1 MGIET
6 MVIGIYLA
14 VINIV
19 AFVAFGLD
27 KRRAKREEWRIPE
40 RTLLVLAFLG
50 GGLGAVLGMLAFR
63 HKTRKLRFRILVP
76 IALVLSLLVG
86 GGALYFSDYYHADGT
101 AVAATT
107 STESVEVHAIGGG
120 CLAFIPKDPVAGMV
134 VYPGAKVEATA
145 YAPLMRLCAEQG
157 VLCVLVQP
165 PLNFALLSINAVQG
179 AMAQFPQ
186 VDTWIVAGHS
196 LGGVA
201 ASQYASENPDA
212 VDALVFLASY
222 PAADLSGFAGST
234 LSIVGTEDGV
244 LNREAYADGWSLL
257 PQGATELV
265 ITGGNH
271 AYFGDYGEQGGD
283 GTATI
288 SREDQQTQT
297 ADAIIAL
304 ADQTTRTEVS
314 V

>member
-50 GGLGAVLGMLAFR
+50 GGLGAIMGMLAFR

-120 CLAFIPKDPVAGMV
+120 CLAFIPQDPVAGMV
-134 VYPGAKVEATA
+134 FYPGAKVEATA
-145 YAPLMRLCAEQG
+145 YAPLMRLCAEHG

-165 PLNFALLSINAVQG
+165 PLNFALLSINEAQG

-201 ASQYASENPDA
+201 AVYACVASPFVAALTATAIYDFAGAKAEKDA
-212 VDALVFLASY
+212 NGPASFQVAFLDALYQATPEDVGAQPFL
-222 PAADLSGFAGST
+222 LET
-234 LSIVGTEDGV
+234 VGK
-244 LNREAYADGWSLL
+244 
-257 PQGATELV
+257 
-265 ITGGNH
+265 
-271 AYFGDYGEQGGD
+271 
-283 GTATI
+283 
-288 SREDQQTQT
+288 
-297 ADAIIAL
+297 
-304 ADQTTRTEVS
+304 
-314 V
+314 